1 MFCVDF
7 SQPGVAC
14 CEIAP
19 DVIQVNKLCSLGAEN
34 TSNAKLKTAR
44 HGRSVHARYQ
54 WSHSLNLVQID
65 HFKMEYLQD
74 KRGTIRGGNV
84 HYLSRVSV
92 ESCALFNTY
101 I

>member
-7 SQPGVAC
+7 VAC

-19 DVIQVNKLCSLGAEN
+19 DVIQVNKLCSLGAQN
-34 TSNAKLKTAR
+34 TFARLNAKLNTAR

-74 KRGTIRGGNV
+74 KRDTIRGGNV